1 MNLGIGGKAAG
12 IGGKYCPRRH
22 LRILIDI
29 NREDFLM
36 KYVLISLAE
45 SSKIDFSG
53 AEKLSKTDHIIFVY
67 VKGKKTLSASVKEA
81 LEEVKA
87 EVEYFEIAA
96 ASELSCAISYLIG
109 YHTASKHE
117 VILIAGDKSKY
128 PGKVIKEI
136 KVYSAFRAAVG
147 GTSSTSTAK
156 KTTAKKSTTAK
167 KTSSTKTTAAKK
179 TSTAKK
185 STSTAKKSTAK
196 KSTTAKKT
204 TKKTASKKK
213 SDGLDS
219 ILDSLA
225 KGNTAKLGKS
235 LGDLAGSLFK

>member
-1 MNLGIGGKAAG
+1 MEPLPY
-12 IGGKYCPRRH
+12 IGGKYRPRRH
-22 LRILIDI
+22 LRILTYI

-109 YHTASKHE
+109 YHTASKHD
-117 VILIAGDKSKY
+117 VIVITGDKSKY
-128 PGKVIKEI
+128 PSKVIKEI
-136 KVYSAFRAAVG
+136 KVYSAFRAATG
-147 GTSSTSTAK
+147 GTSSSSSAK

-167 KTSSTKTTAAKK
+167 KTSTARKTT
-179 TSTAKK
+179 TAKK
-185 STSTAKKSTAK
+185 STSTAKKS
-196 KSTTAKKT
+196 STAKKT
-204 TKKTASKKK
+204 TKKTSSKKK

-225 KGNTAKLGKS
+225 KGNTTKLGKS